1 MKLGFH
7 KSSNTYYAIKLAKK
21 QRNSLNERS
30 LTNEFFLLKELKH
43 PHLIRL
49 FDFSPS
55 ADYKKK
61 NGKMQTSMYTV
72 LELAQGGP
80 LFDYLAFTGKFSEET
95 ARVYFSQLL
104 SGLFSFFINETKKI
118 YNITLIHKLYIVKS
132 LTLFA
137 LKWNM
142 PSRFKARK
150 FAFE

>member
-7 KSSNTYYAIKLAKK
+7 KGSNTYYAIKLAKK

-30 LTNEFFLLKELKH
+30 LTNEFFLLKELNH

-49 FDFSPS
+49 YDFSPS

-61 NGKMQTSMYTV
+61 SGKMQTSMYTV

-95 ARVYFSQLL
+95 ARVYFGQLL
-104 SGLFSFFINETKKI
+104 SGLLFSFFHLMKQKI
-118 YNITLIHKLYIVKS
+118 YMIMHLFIILYCEKPCFICIQTES
-132 LTLFA
+132 A
-137 LKWNM
+137 I
-142 PSRFKARK
+142 
-150 FAFE
+150 EI